1 MDFDFEPYFRRY
13 EKLAA
18 AADAAFERVRSA
30 HPDCVRC
37 RRGCADCCH
46 ALFDM
51 TLVEALYLN
60 RRFRA
65 RFQDAARTAV
75 EEEANRIDRR
85 IAKIKRRARKELE
98 SGRSELEVLEE
109 LGRERVRCPL
119 LSPEDLCLLYE
130 HRPLTC
136 RFYGIPTASQGRS
149 RTCGLSGFQTGVS
162 YPTVLLDAVH
172 TKLQE
177 LSAELL
183 RDLDA
188 KNVKLADLL
197 VPLSSALL
205 TDYDEIYF
213 GLREELMEE
222 PPPRRKRSR
231 RKP

>member
-13 EKLAA
+13 EQLAA
-18 AADAAFERVRSA
+18 AADAAFERVRAA

-65 RFQDAARTAV
+65 RFTAAARSRI

-85 IAKIKRRARKELE
+85 IAKIKRHARQELE
-98 SGRSELEVLEE
+98 AGRSELEVLEE

-119 LSPEDLCLLYE
+119 LSEEDLCLLYE

-136 RFYGIPTASQGRS
+136 RFYGIPTASQGRG

-172 TKLQE
+172 AKLQE

-183 RDLDA
+183 RDLQA
-188 KNVKLADLL
+188 KHVKLADLL

-213 GLREELMEE
+213 GLREEPLKE

-231 RKP
+231 RTP